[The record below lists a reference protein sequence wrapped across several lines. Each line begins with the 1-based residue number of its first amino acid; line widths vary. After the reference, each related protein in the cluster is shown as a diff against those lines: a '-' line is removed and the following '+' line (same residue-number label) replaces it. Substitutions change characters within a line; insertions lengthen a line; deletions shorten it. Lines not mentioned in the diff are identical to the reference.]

1 MVATRKVRGADST
14 VTMSRHTIVF
24 SRSVALKNDATGA
37 IVLAITD
44 SMIVREDDGRSVH
57 AGLGAR
63 ATLHV
68 APDGGTRVLDDGG
81 MLSRETVALV
91 AQMPATL
98 PRHPVMPG
106 ASWAQTT
113 AMPIPG
119 QSAAQATGRLTATF
133 RLDSLSRWGDVAYVS
148 MRGTLERPKGGKTR
162 GGALYESA
170 GSVVAA
176 FQVDR
181 RRGWLTAVR
190 ATITTRSAVTPQG
203 PGAAPVHVDTRVT
216 QWLQVL
222 DAVGRD

>member
-1 MVATRKVRGADST
+1 M
-14 VTMSRHTIVF
+14 
-24 SRSVALKNDATGA
+24 L
-37 IVLAITD
+37 
-44 SMIVREDDGRSVH
+44 VREGDGRTVH
-57 AGLGAR
+57 SGLGAR

-91 AQMPATL
+91 SQMPGTL
-98 PRHPVMPG
+98 PRRAVMPG
-106 ASWAQTT
+106 SSWTQTT

-119 QSAAQATGRLTATF
+119 QSAAQATGRLVATF

-148 MRGTLERPKGGKTR
+148 LRGTLERPKGGKTR

-170 GSVVAA
+170 GSMVGS

-181 RRGWLTAVR
+181 RRGWLVAVR
-190 ATITTRSAVTPQG
+190 ATITTRSSVTPQG

-216 QWLQVL
+216 QWLQAL
-222 DAVGRD
+222 DAVDKD